1 MIRIRAAIVPVLGGL
16 IAALAFTFA
25 PAAGATTQQMMADL
39 TGVPID
45 VGSLTPCLPYHLV
58 ITGNGHDHSFFNG
71 NGDFWENATV
81 EGTGVAGP
89 YTGHAEA
96 WFTLNDNNKT
106 LVMTFKDMIQLTQ
119 GTKIQQT
126 GTFVINA
133 NGVPVVT
140 KATNSCS

>member
-1 MIRIRAAIVPVLGGL
+1 MIRIRAAIVPTIGGL

-25 PAAGATTQQMMADL
+25 PTAGATTQQTMADL

-45 VGSLTPCLPYHLV
+45 VGSLAPCLPYDLV
-58 ITGNGHDHSFFNG
+58 ITGIGHDHSFTNG

-96 WFTLNDNNKT
+96 WFTNNENNKT
-106 LVMTFKDMIQLTQ
+106 QVATFKDMLQLTQ

-126 GTFVINA
+126 GTFVMNA

-140 KATNSCS
+140 KMTTSCS